1 MRGFCENVFVL
12 SIVKTKQKPQNH
24 IQNPQTFTS
33 AHYRFPDLFYKK
45 ELALFLQ
52 IYLKMFYPSAAL
64 NGQTFGKVKLK

>member
-1 MRGFCENVFVL
+1 MRVFLRERFCFEYREN
-12 SIVKTKQKPQNH
+12 KTKTAKSH
-24 IQNPQTFTS
+24 QNPQTFTS